1 MNATTKTFLTAAG
14 LGAATVVAARALV
27 RRSRRIELT
36 GRTAIITGGSRGLG
50 LVLAR
55 ELVEKGVR
63 VALFARTEAD
73 LESAKADLLR
83 RGGVVES
90 FVCDV
95 SDRQQVNE
103 AVRKAETALGPIDLL
118 FNVAG
123 IIEVGPLDAMTVED
137 FRKSMEINC
146 WGILHTTLAVLP
158 GMRER
163 RFGRIVNIA
172 SIGGK
177 RAVPHM
183 LPYAASKF
191 AAVGLS
197 NGLRAELAK
206 DGILVST
213 ICPSLMRTGSPRNAT
228 FKGQHRKEYAWFS
241 IGDSLPIATI
251 DAQTAARQTIDACRH
266 GDGEVI
272 LRSPLNVAVT
282 LQSLFPS
289 LTRETLA
296 IVNRFLP
303 EMGGIGKQSAYGYE
317 SFSAW
322 SPSMLTALT
331 EEAAKRNN
339 EMRPRSA
346 DAHIAPG
353 H

>member
-1 MNATTKTFLTAAG
+1 MNATTKTILAAAG
-14 LGAATVVAARALV
+14 LGAATVIAARALV
-27 RRSRRIELT
+27 RRSRRIDMA
-36 GRTAIITGGSRGLG
+36 GRTAIVTGGSRGLG

-55 ELVEKGVR
+55 ELVDEGVR
-63 VALFARTEAD
+63 VALLARTEAD
-73 LESAKADLLR
+73 LQSAKADLES
-83 RGGVVES
+83 RGGVAEY

-95 SDRQQVNE
+95 SNRQRVND
-103 AVRKAETALGPIDLL
+103 AVRQAETKLGPIDLL

-123 IIEVGPLDAMTVED
+123 IIEVGPLDAMTEED
-137 FRKSMEINC
+137 FRKSMDINC

-213 ICPSLMRTGSPRNAT
+213 VCPSLMRTGSPRNAT

-241 IGDSLPIATI
+241 IGDSLPIASM
-251 DAQTAARQTIDACRH
+251 DARTAARQTIDACRY
-266 GDGEVI
+266 GDGEVL
-272 LRSPLNVAVT
+272 LRTPLNIGVP
-282 LQSLFPS
+282 LQSLFPG
-289 LTRETLA
+289 LTRDALA
-296 IVNRFLP
+296 LANRLLP
-303 EMGGIGKQSAYGYE
+303 EMGGIGKDSAYGYE
-317 SFSAW
+317 SFSEW
-322 SPSMLTALT
+322 SPSVLTTLT
-331 EEAAKRNN
+331 EKAAERNN
-339 EMRPRSA
+339 EMRPRPA
-346 DAHIAPG
+346 DAT
-353 H
+353 